1 MADNEA
7 VRGALPEYE
16 VLSELGRGA
25 MGVVYLGRHR
35 KLGRSV
41 AIKELPRNFAADPGV
56 RERFV
61 HEAQVLASLDH
72 PHVVPVYDF
81 VERDDQ
87 LLLVMQALPG
97 GTLWDRFVDEGLA
110 MAQACAVAMA
120 TCAGLGHAHD
130 KAVLHRDIKPEN
142 LMFDDDGS
150 LKVTD
155 FGIAKVMNGATAM
168 ATVEGSVLGT
178 PAYMAP
184 EQASGDPV
192 TAQAD
197 VYATGTMLFELL
209 SGRLPFTG
217 GENAMSLLV
226 ARISQDPPALASVAP
241 HVPASIAAVVD
252 RAIAKKPSDRY
263 RSAEEFGIALGE
275 AAARA
280 WGPDWLGASGHPVEG
295 APLLTEA
302 ARTTGAGPK
311 PSPKATAGHETI
323 APASSERDSNA
334 TLLPGQQSTAGG
346 DAKATVGPDG
356 ITADDILADVPADPS
371 PAQPE
376 PAADPPAVAPPVELV
391 RPKVKTHQ
399 PGADLRQ
406 VDPGQMVA
414 VSSLLERPKQ
424 PVLSGIVALLG
435 LLGGALLAW
444 TGLGAVPDEVNQ
456 LAGATINGQSIDDDP
471 VDLIVSDELFVAGLP
486 DGDEARVTFSFAG
499 QDHVQTDSRA
509 IAGGQSVIP
518 VGASEFVVTGATT
531 ARLEALRGGEV
542 IAAESFVVNADN
554 PPHLTA
560 FGLGGA
566 LVGLLSLASL
576 ESNLRP
582 LRRGRRKI
590 GSFIGLAI
598 FGALLGLT
606 MVIAAG
612 IFGGTTATITTLI
625 AAPALAA
632 LGSVGLGAF
641 LLGRAKRK
649 RIDRRNEYR
658 S

>member
-1 MADNEA
+1 
-7 VRGALPEYE
+7 
-16 VLSELGRGA
+16 

-41 AIKELPRNFAADPGV
+41 AIKELPRNFAADAGV

-97 GTLWDRFVDEGLA
+97 GTLWERFVERGLA
-110 MAQACAVAMA
+110 MPQACAVAMA

-226 ARISQDPPALASVAP
+226 ARISQDPPPLASVAP

-263 RSAEEFGIALGE
+263 QSAEEFGVALGE

-280 WGPDWLGASGHPVEG
+280 WGPEWLGASGHRVEG

-302 ARTTGAGPK
+302 ARTTGAGPR
-311 PSPKATAGHETI
+311 PTASTGPAHETI
-323 APASSERDSNA
+323 APTAASRDDNA
-334 TLLPGQQSTAGG
+334 TLLPGQQSAVGNE
-346 DAKATVGPDG
+346 AKATVGPDG
-356 ITADDILADVPADPS
+356 ITADEVVAE
-371 PAQPE
+371 QPVEQLEE
-376 PAADPPAVAPPVELV
+376 PAPTPQPTVAAPPAEVV
-391 RPKVKTHQ
+391 RPEVTAHE
-399 PGADLRQ
+399 PGADLRR
-406 VDPGQMVA
+406 VDPAQMVA
-414 VSSLLERPKQ
+414 VSSLLEKPSS
-424 PVLSGIVALLG
+424 PLLAG
-435 LLGGALLAW
+435 LL
-444 TGLGAVPDEVNQ
+444 TIVGLVGAVLVGLIGIGESKAARVD
-456 LAGATINGQSIDDDP
+456 TGQARVAANS
-471 VDLIVSDELFVAGLP
+471 LNSDELVALDFAEPIEVTGLP
-486 DGDEARVTFSFAG
+486 EGDEARLTFATLG
-499 QDHVQTDSRA
+499 QSHVRTDSA
-509 IAGGQSVIP
+509 PITNGTATLE
-518 VGASEFVVTGATT
+518 VGAAKWVVSGAT
-531 ARLEALRGGEV
+531 EATVETLNDGELV
-542 IAAESFVVNADN
+542 ASQSFVADVAN
-554 PPHLTA
+554 PPYLTA
-560 FGLGGA
+560 IGIGA
-566 LVGLLSLASL
+566 GFLALLSLASI

-582 LRRGRRKI
+582 LRRGRRRL
-590 GSFIGLAI
+590 GSFFGLGV
-598 FGALLGLT
+598 FGALSGALVVIALALLAGKIAT
-606 MVIAAG
+606 IPTVIAA
-612 IFGGTTATITTLI
+612 A
-625 AAPALAA
+625 ALAA
-632 LGSVGLGAF
+632 LGWMALGAV
-641 LLGRAKRK
+641 LLRTAKRK
-649 RIDRRNEYR
+649 RITRRNEYR